1 MAAADLQVKPFSP
14 ENANPPQRMSEG
26 AVGFDFYAEEI
37 IHESPSEVWY
47 RTGFGVNIPD
57 DCFGDLRARSSV
69 SETGLFLANGAGVV
83 DPDYQGE
90 VQFRFYKAR
99 EDTQLE
105 TQSRSEYR
113 RLENVADYEMGGT
126 LLKRRVDIYEPGDRI
141 GQLVVVPAATRLFT
155 GTEVVEDFTEE
166 TERGEDGFGSTGR

>member
-1 MAAADLQVKPFSP
+1 MAQADLQVKSFSP
-14 ENANPPQRMSEG
+14 ENAKPPKRMSEG

-37 IHESPSEVWY
+37 VKEDPTSIWY
-47 RTGFGVNIPD
+47 RTGYGVNIPD

-99 EDTQLE
+99 TYDLD
-105 TQSRSEYR
+105 
-113 RLENVADYEMGGT
+113 L
-126 LLKRRVDIYEPGDRI
+126 YEPGDRI
-141 GQLVVVPAATRLFT
+141 GQLIVVPAATRRFT
-155 GTEVVEDFTEE
+155 GVEVVEDFNET
-166 TERGEDGFGSTGR
+166 TERGEGGFGSTNK

>member
-1 MAAADLQVKPFSP
+1 MTAGNLQVKPFSP
-14 ENANPPQRMSEG
+14 KNANPPQRMSEG
-26 AVGFDFYAEEI
+26 AVGFDFYAEEVI
-37 IHESPSEVWY
+37 RETPTDIWY
-47 RTGFGVNIPD
+47 RTGYGVNIPD

-99 EDTQLE
+99 KDVPT
-105 TQSRSEYR
+105 YGDR
-113 RLENVADYEMGGT
+113 RLNHDRGT
-126 LLKRRVDIYEPGDRI
+126 ESDTYKRRVDIYEPGDRI
-141 GQLVVVPAATRLFT
+141 GQLVVVPAATRLFA

-166 TERGEDGFGSTGR
+166 TERGEGGFGSTGT

>member
-37 IHESPSEVWY
+37 IHQGTMSIWY
-47 RTGFGVNIPD
+47 RTGYGVNIPD
-57 DCFGDLRARSSV
+57 NCFGDLRARSSV

-90 VQFRFYKAR
+90 IQFRFYKANKFSF
-99 EDTQLE
+99 DL
-105 TQSRSEYR
+105 
-113 RLENVADYEMGGT
+113 
-126 LLKRRVDIYEPGDRI
+126 YEPGDRI
-141 GQLVVVPAATRLFT
+141 GQLIVVPAATRQFT
-155 GTEVVEDFTEE
+155 GVEVVKDFTEQ
-166 TERGEDGFGSTGR
+166 TERGEGGFGSTGT

>member
-37 IHESPSEVWY
+37 IHESPREVWY
-47 RTGFGVNIPD
+47 RTGYGVNIPD

-69 SETGLFLANGAGVV
+69 SETGLILANGAGVV

-90 VQFRFYKAR
+90 VQFRFYKNTR
-99 EDTQLE
+99 DRFVRQDNTYEWDYKYDGMCFG
-105 TQSRSEYR
+105 RH
-113 RLENVADYEMGGT
+113 AD
-126 LLKRRVDIYEPGDRI
+126 VYEPGDRI
-141 GQLVVVPAATRLFT
+141 GQLIVVPAATRLFT
-155 GTEVVEDFTEE
+155 GTEVVEDFEEE
-166 TERGEDGFGSTGR
+166 TERGEAGFGSTGK

>member
-14 ENANPPQRMSEG
+14 ENANPPQRRSEG

-37 IHESPSEVWY
+37 IRETPTDIWY
-47 RTGFGVNIPD
+47 RTGYGVDIPD

-90 VQFRFYKAR
+90 VQFRFYKSDPDLPPAH
-99 EDTQLE
+99 E
-105 TQSRSEYR
+105 TEFPDYVMEGQPYIR
-113 RLENVADYEMGGT
+113 NVDVY
-126 LLKRRVDIYEPGDRI
+126 KPGDRI

-166 TERGEDGFGSTGR
+166 TERGEGGFGSTGR